1 MLWWPGAP
9 VQQQQQQQQSE
20 VQWEED
26 EQTQGRYEQCRQ
38 QHLEKED
45 NWEEKLEEMQARLCA
60 KEQERLSKLELT
72 QNKVEPHMSSNATCE
87 HIRMLSKLKV
97 TDGT

>member
-9 VQQQQQQQQSE
+9 VQQQQQQQQQSE

-45 NWEEKLEEMQARLCA
+45 NWEEKFGLNLCDKFSVLCDSHLKCGLLEA
-60 KEQERLSKLELT
+60 
-72 QNKVEPHMSSNATCE
+72 
-87 HIRMLSKLKV
+87 
-97 TDGT
+97 